1 MFGVTLAET
10 NFATEVADRWINS
23 GKELYISA
31 AGAVIA
37 GFCERVKYAMNE
49 FVIAIEKFPICPCT
63 KKRARRQGN
72 GRPRKSQL

>member
-10 NFATEVADRWINS
+10 NFATEIADRWINN
-23 GKELYISA
+23 GKELYMSA

-49 FVIAIEKFPICPCT
+49 FVIAVEISYLPLHEEAST
-63 KKRARRQGN
+63 SAR
-72 GRPRKSQL
+72 